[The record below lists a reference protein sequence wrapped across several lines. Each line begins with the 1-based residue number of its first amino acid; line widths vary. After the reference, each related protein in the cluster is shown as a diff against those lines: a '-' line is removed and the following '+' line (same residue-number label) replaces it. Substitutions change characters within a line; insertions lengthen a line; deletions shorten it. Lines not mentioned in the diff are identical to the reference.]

1 MRLKE
6 TLFRSGILLGAMAAL
21 HLASPPPIHANP
33 PPPPLAQADC
43 LECHSDK
50 GGPQF
55 KASIHGGLGCTDCH
69 TTMKAF
75 PHAEK
80 VDKVACGTCHAASV
94 PKVAQ
99 SVHAKASEQPCL
111 SCHGDAHAILPVTD
125 PKSTVYPLN
134 IPRTC
139 GSCHGDTKMTQ
150 PHNITEVYSQ
160 YMDSIHGFALTKDGL
175 LVAATC
181 SGCHGSHDIRK
192 HTDPAS
198 KVYRANVPD
207 TCGTCHS
214 GIEATYQN
222 GIHGQL
228 VKAGDLDAPV
238 CSDCHTAHQISNVKS
253 AAWQLKTTATCGGCH
268 KEQMTTYR
276 DTFHS
281 QVSSLEFQQVARCW
295 DCHGEHEIL
304 PSSDPKSKIAQ
315 ANLVATCGRCHAGAN
330 AGFITYQPHADPHDG
345 KRYPLLHGA
354 AIFMNLLLAGVLGF
368 FLLHTVLWFI
378 RSRAER
384 RFA

>member
-6 TLFRSGILLGAMAAL
+6 TLVRTALLFGAMAAL
-21 HLASPPPIHANP
+21 HLATPPPIHAAP
-33 PPPPLAQADC
+33 PAANC
-43 LECHSDK
+43 LECHADK
-50 GGPQF
+50 DGSQF
-55 KASIHGGLGCTDCH
+55 KESIHGGLSCTDCH
-69 TTMKAF
+69 VSIRAF
-75 PHAEK
+75 PHPEK
-80 VDKVACGTCHAASV
+80 VAKVNCGTCHAAAV

-111 SCHGDAHAILPVTD
+111 GCHGDAHEILPATN
-125 PKSTVYPLN
+125 PKSAVYPLN

-139 GSCHGDTKMTQ
+139 GSCHADTKFAASHHL
-150 PHNITEVYSQ
+150 PEVYSQ
-160 YMDSIHGFALTKDGL
+160 YMDSIHGFALTRDGL

-181 SGCHGSHDIRK
+181 AGCHGSHEIRR

-198 KVYRANVPD
+198 KVYRRNVAD
-207 TCGTCHS
+207 TCGQCHS
-214 GIEATYQN
+214 GVEAAYEK

-228 VKAGDLDAPV
+228 VKAGDAVAPV
-238 CSDCHTAHQISNVKS
+238 CSDCHTAHQIANVS
-253 AAWQLKTTATCGGCH
+253 SSAWQVKTTATCGGCH
-268 KEQMTTYR
+268 QEEMTTYR

-281 QVSSLEFQQVARCW
+281 QVSSLEYTQVARCW

-304 PSSDPKSKIAQ
+304 PASNPQSKVSS

-345 KRYPLLHGA
+345 NRYPALHGA

-368 FLLHTVLWFI
+368 FLLHTLLWFI
-378 RSRAER
+378 RSGAER
-384 RFA
+384 RHA